1 MEDRKIK
8 IKTETETNKK
18 WSKLKTII
26 NRKNIGQIILVI
38 IFNEN
43 SLNIAN
49 KDPDE
54 IVRVNLSRVIVEKLL
69 SRGNSLI

>member
-18 WSKLKTII
+18 WSKLKPII

>member
-18 WSKLKTII
+18 WNKLKTII

-38 IFNEN
+38 NFNEN

>member
-38 IFNEN
+38 NFNEN